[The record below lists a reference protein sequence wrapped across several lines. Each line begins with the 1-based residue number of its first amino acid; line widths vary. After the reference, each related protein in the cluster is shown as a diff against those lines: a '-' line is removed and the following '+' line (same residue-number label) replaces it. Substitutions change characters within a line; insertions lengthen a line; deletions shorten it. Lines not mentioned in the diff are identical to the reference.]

1 MSLKIKWVESV
12 DSLKDG
18 KKPSSKASSR
28 TSSRPSSPALLDV
41 SGVIVDGV
49 DSDVELAA
57 ARFEALGSAKRLSI
71 YRVLV
76 QAGKEGLPVG
86 KIQQQLDIPASTLSH
101 HLTKLIQTGLIKQTR
116 VSRTLQC
123 KADFDNMT
131 QLISFLLEKC
141 CVADDDCC

>member
-1 MSLKIKWVESV
+1 MSSLKSIKNTSN
-12 DSLKDG
+12 KTN
-18 KKPSSKASSR
+18 SKIID
-28 TSSRPSSPALLDV
+28 PAIVSV
-41 SGVIVDGV
+41 SGADCWGV
-49 DSDVELAA
+49 DNDIELTA

-86 KIQQQLDIPASTLSH
+86 KIQQQLNIPASTLSH
-101 HLTKLIQTGLIKQTR
+101 HLTKLIQTGLVKQTR
-116 VSRTLQC
+116 ISRTLQC

-141 CVADDDCC
+141 CAADDDCC